1 MYYLIDFYFVRQ
13 LGCLGETTVVANIAK
28 CLTTIL
34 LQDYLYVI
42 TLFCT
47 NFLQSTGFWVQ
58 GSAGKYIGSSPPKFR
73 SDTQLHII
81 HIFF

>member
-47 NFLQSTGFWVQ
+47 NFLQSTGF
-58 GSAGKYIGSSPPKFR
+58 
-73 SDTQLHII
+73 
-81 HIFF
+81 